1 MPASSARRSLL
12 LLAGIAA
19 IVVVTSGAMV
29 LVTPPPAVVVHE
41 WGTFTTVAGEDGFAA
56 QWLPL
61 GGEQDLPCFVE
72 HFKKP
77 AFKIWPGAEPPLDYA
92 QARGALRGKVRMET
106 PVLYFYADREAMM
119 SVSVRFPNGL
129 MSEWYP
135 KALIQQPH
143 AYASVL
149 SAGAESRLTWA
160 SVWIRPGTS
169 PVFPD
174 EGRPSHY
181 YAARRTD
188 AAPVRVEGQDE
199 KFLFYRGLGSF
210 DVPIQ
215 TRIARDGRILV
226 TNLDPG
232 AGALPS
238 IVLFENRGGRVGYR
252 IHSNLSGEVTLETP
266 ALTSSVAALGVD
278 LEGMLVAT
286 GLYAKEAKAM
296 VDTWRDS
303 WFEEGT
309 RVFYIVAP
317 RAVDAI
323 LPLTFS
329 PAPSKVAR
337 AFVGRMEV
345 ITDRTLQDVKDAI
358 AEADDAAL
366 APYARFLEPIAS
378 RLLARLN
385 AGDRAKM
392 DTTLS
397 AAYRSHLKRVVSY
410 CQ

>member
-1 MPASSARRSLL
+1 MPASRARRSLL
-12 LLAGIAA
+12 QLAGIAA
-19 IVVVTSGAMV
+19 IGVATSGAMV
-29 LVTPPPAVVVHE
+29 LVTSPAVVVHE

-72 HFKKP
+72 HFKTP
-77 AFKIWPGAEPPLDYA
+77 QFKIFPGAEPPLDYA
-92 QARGALRGKVRMET
+92 KARGALRGKVRMET
-106 PVLYFYADREAMM
+106 PVLYFYADRETTM
-119 SVSVRFPNGL
+119 SVSVKFPNGL

-226 TNLDPG
+226 THLDPA
-232 AGALPS
+232 AGAIPA

-252 IHSNLSGEVTLETP
+252 IHSNLTGDVTLEPP

-278 LEGMLVAT
+278 LERMLVAT
-286 GLYAKEAKAM
+286 GLYAKEARAM

-309 RVFYIVAP
+309 RVFYIVPP
-317 RAVDAI
+317 RAVDEI

-358 AEADDAAL
+358 AEADDASL

-378 RLLARLN
+378 QLLAGMN
-385 AGDRAKM
+385 ASDRAKM
-392 DTTLS
+392 EATLS

>member
-1 MPASSARRSLL
+1 MPASRARRSLL
-12 LLAGIAA
+12 QLAGIAA
-19 IVVVTSGAMV
+19 IGVATSGAMV
-29 LVTPPPAVVVHE
+29 LVTSPAVVVHE

-72 HFKKP
+72 HFKTP
-77 AFKIWPGAEPPLDYA
+77 QFKIFPGAEPPLDYA
-92 QARGALRGKVRMET
+92 KARGALRGKVRMET
-106 PVLYFYADREAMM
+106 PVLYFYADRETTM
-119 SVSVRFPNGL
+119 SVSVKFPNGL

-135 KALIQQPH
+135 KALIQQPN

-149 SAGAESRLTWA
+149 RDGAVSRLTWP
-160 SVWIRPGTS
+160 SVWIRPGTT
-169 PVFPD
+169 PAFPD

-188 AAPVRVEGQDE
+188 AAPVQVEGQDE

-210 DVPIQ
+210 DVPLR

-226 TNLDPG
+226 THLDPA
-232 AGALPS
+232 AGAIPA

-252 IHSNLSGEVTLETP
+252 IHSNLTGDVTLEPP

-278 LEGMLVAT
+278 LERMLVAT
-286 GLYAKEAKAM
+286 GLYAKEARAM

-378 RLLARLN
+378 RLLARMN